1 MMMNDKK
8 NDQIDRLREQYAQD
22 ASSEMAAAVEAET
35 AMWETDAET
44 EPMIGISLR
53 LPKSTLDAVREIAQ
67 RQKVKPTAL
76 IRSWVESALAADSGE
91 LGTSPGSLAAIA
103 RVVRESVH
111 AELVNAKLAA

>member
-1 MMMNDKK
+1 MMMNEKK

-22 ASSEMAAAVEAET
+22 ASAEMAAAVDADT
-35 AMWETDAET
+35 ATWETDTEA
-44 EPMIGISLR
+44 EPMVGISLR

-76 IRSWVESALAADSGE
+76 IRSWVENALAADSGE
-91 LGTSPGSLAAIA
+91 LDTTPGSLAVLA